1 MISRTTRNWRPR
13 IVAALLGALSLASL
27 PAVAE
32 TKLSITRQPGIPYLP
47 THVIEKEKLIEKHAK
62 RLGVN
67 DLVLSWL
74 TFSGGSAATDAL
86 LSGNVD
92 VLNTGVGN
100 LLLLWDRTK
109 GGVKG
114 IVACSA
120 QPMALMTRD
129 PKIQSLKDYGPADK
143 IAVPTVKV
151 STQAILLQIA
161 SAKQFGADQWGKLDP
176 NTVQLGHPDA
186 YIALTNP
193 SHEVKSHFTTPP
205 YAYLEQ
211 KNVSGARA
219 ILTSKDVIP
228 EGLTQ
233 AHFFTTTT
241 YAEANPK
248 VIEAIKAATLEALQM
263 IRSDPRKAVETYRE
277 ISNDKTPV
285 DELLELLKQPGM
297 MDYDAAPHG
306 TMRFAEHLFTTGT
319 LKTKPASWKDY
330 YLPVAHDLAGS

>member
-1 MISRTTRNWRPR
+1 MRSITLAAGL
-13 IVAALLGALSLASL
+13 AALLLTSL

-32 TKLSITRQPGIPYLP
+32 TKLSVTRQPGIPYLP
-47 THVIEKEKLIEKHAK
+47 THVIEKEKLIEKHAR

-74 TFSGGSAATDAL
+74 TFSGGGAATDAL

-114 IVACSA
+114 IVACSS
-120 QPMALMTRD
+120 QPMVLMTRD
-129 PKIQSLKDYGPADK
+129 PRIQSLKDYGPADK

-161 SAKQFGADQWGKLDP
+161 AGKQFGEDQWARLDA
-176 NTVQLGHPDA
+176 NTVQLGHADA
-186 YIALTNP
+186 YIAMSNA

-205 YAYLEQ
+205 YQYLEQ
-211 KNVSGARA
+211 KNVPGARA
-219 ILTSKDVIP
+219 VLASKDVIP

-233 AHFFTTTT
+233 THFFTTTK
-241 YAEANPK
+241 YADANPK
-248 VIEAIKAATLEALQM
+248 LIQAIKDATLEAIEM
-263 IRSDPRKAVETYRE
+263 IRKDPKKALEAYRE

-285 DELLELLKQPGM
+285 EDLLELLKQPGM

-306 TMRFAEHLFTTGT
+306 TMRFAEHLAKIGT
-319 LKTKPASWKDY
+319 IKTKPASWKDY
-330 YLPVAHDLAGS
+330 YLAVAHDLKGS